1 MTGGPRQGCPGEPA
15 MRPIGQF
22 RFSMGTIMMFVL
34 MSASAMALFVKV
46 YEYTNPL
53 PMGWKVDVPVLF
65 LVAIGLTSMALGFW
79 KDHSASQVMM
89 QIAIACVGCLT
100 LIWVAESEYERA
112 VRYWCQSA
120 FAVSVTLPMLARRL
134 VKSRMERGPRRDRWK
149 KSCEAVFFAFLT
161 VILVSAGA
169 MYQGAVYFLT
179 MEMIRSSRVAAAK
192 TAVGPA
198 PAAPSAPAKVAAPAK
213 VDDLPTLD
221 DDELGLV
228 PEAKPTPTPEPKAA
242 PKAPAKP

>member
-1 MTGGPRQGCPGEPA
+1 
-15 MRPIGQF
+15 MRLL

-46 YEYTNPL
+46 EEYARPL
-53 PMGWKVDVPVLF
+53 PMGWKLDVPVLL
-65 LVAIGLTSMALGFW
+65 LVAIGLTSMAMGFW

-120 FAVSVTLPMLARRL
+120 FAVSVTLPMLVRRL
-134 VKSRMERGPRRDRWK
+134 VKSRMPRGPRREWWK

-161 VILVSAGA
+161 VILISAGTL
-169 MYQGAVYFLT
+169 YQGAVYVLAT
-179 MEMIRSSRVAAAK
+179 EVIRASRVAAAVA
-192 TAVGPA
+192 AVGPA
-198 PAAPSAPAKVAAPAK
+198 PAAPAAPAK
-213 VDDLPTLD
+213 LAAPAKPAEVPALN

-228 PEAKPTPTPEPKAA
+228 PEASQPKPETKAA
-242 PKAPAKP
+242 GKASAKP